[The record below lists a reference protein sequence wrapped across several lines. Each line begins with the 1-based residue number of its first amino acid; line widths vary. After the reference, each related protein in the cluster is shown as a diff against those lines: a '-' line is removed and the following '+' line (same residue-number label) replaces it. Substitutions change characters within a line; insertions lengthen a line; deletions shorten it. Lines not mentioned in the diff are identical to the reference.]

1 MGWGSA
7 STHEVEEG
15 QEVPQPELHE
25 KLQAHVNRLA
35 ETAVRANEARWQA
48 ARRKYDEREEAEA
61 AAVVSETD
69 SLGEGKSFGGLAL
82 QLQADSVALLQQQQA
97 SFELEL
103 RQHAARADTILAGA
117 APLPLSER
125 ALPAARPSGADPVE
139 KVRSTYLQSA
149 KDEER
154 AHELIAA
161 VHDVL
166 ATYEVATLQQ
176 RTTTRQKLES
186 ATAARDEA
194 LEATATRG
202 ATERSRREQEALQRE
217 GRGVAS
223 LDDTTLVV
231 HHLAALPAP

>member
-82 QLQADSVALLQQQQA
+82 QLQARLR
-97 SFELEL
+97 SF
-103 RQHAARADTILAGA
+103 
-117 APLPLSER
+117 
-125 ALPAARPSGADPVE
+125 
-139 KVRSTYLQSA
+139 K
-149 KDEER
+149 
-154 AHELIAA
+154 
-161 VHDVL
+161 
-166 ATYEVATLQQ
+166 
-176 RTTTRQKLES
+176 
-186 ATAARDEA
+186 
-194 LEATATRG
+194 
-202 ATERSRREQEALQRE
+202 
-217 GRGVAS
+217 S
-223 LDDTTLVV
+223 L
-231 HHLAALPAP
+231 